1 MMEEINWKL
10 EDFSMEEMK
19 DRQSVSSSN
28 DVVQSENVKPRKD
41 DLIHQNQ
48 KLKCKVKNL
57 STKKK
62 KTSFARFKVK
72 KRIIYG
78 LLLIDTG
85 NLVHSTIVSWDFWEF
100 IGGKIN
106 SPMDHQVGTAN
117 GQSEGLQVVG
127 VGAPWP
133 VYLERT
139 ESVTF
144 QNL

>member
-10 EDFSMEEMK
+10 EDFSIEEMK

-48 KLKCKVKNL
+48 TLKCKVKNL

-100 IGGKIN
+100 IRGKIN

-127 VGAPWP
+127 IGASRLESRQCT
-133 VYLERT
+133 VYRK
-139 ESVTF
+139 
-144 QNL
+144 